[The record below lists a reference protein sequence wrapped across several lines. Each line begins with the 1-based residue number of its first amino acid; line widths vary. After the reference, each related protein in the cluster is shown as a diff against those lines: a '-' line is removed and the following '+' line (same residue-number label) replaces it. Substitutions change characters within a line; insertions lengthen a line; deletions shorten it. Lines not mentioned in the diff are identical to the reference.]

1 MNNKHTATSRQFFQT
16 LTICICLLFAGTY
29 SAKASDR
36 DHRQY
41 DYVLIL
47 NSYNESAPWSN
58 SITSPIMHKIS
69 ELKDIDAYIEHLNLF
84 MVNDSVMVDRFPQML
99 LNKYGKTPPKLL
111 VLLGSMSMI
120 FREEIKE
127 MWGDVS
133 ILVCDS
139 DPYIYTEEYY
149 RKQDVTT
156 PENKIHVDSLRDDYN
171 ITFMHTP
178 AYLKESVKLMTRMI
192 PNMKKLIF
200 LGDGIYPN
208 PEYNKQLKNI
218 IARDF
223 PYLQYQFI
231 SSYNYT
237 LPELYNALRNAD
249 KETGV
254 LVSTW
259 FAETLTSQQMLI
271 NAYRSLSSISSPL
284 FSIRYAGMDD
294 GGMVGGYMYNEK
306 IFINELL
313 RNVSQIL
320 NGKPAR
326 EIPFFVPADAHPTFN
341 YTTLVN
347 KGLNPKLC
355 PQNSIF
361 YDKPENF
368 LKKYIWVITGIFITL
383 LLIALIQQKRIQML
397 KELRRVQ
404 KQEFENQIK
413 YTNLIDNM
421 PILYMKEKVIRN
433 ENGNIV
439 ETIFCDVNRFFETCF
454 RKKENI
460 IGKKGS
466 ELFPESMTE
475 FTHFMETALREKR
488 SITFP
493 YYFKDVDTF
502 YDIVLSPSLEE
513 DTIDMFCLD
522 STELHN
528 AQQMLSSTNHKLSLA
543 LEIANIIPWKWNLK
557 EHSIL
562 CDINRPI
569 IMTAMPGEIKEE
581 QLSVSDEQYFS
592 KIIKEDRPRVMQA
605 FHDLIEG
612 KINKVKEEYRV
623 LNKGKNGRKID
634 WVEAQATIETRD
646 EQNRPL
652 TLVGSSLVIT
662 DRKRMEEELMSAKDR
677 AEESNRLKS
686 AFLANMSHEI
696 RTPLNAIVGFSH
708 LMTIADNAEDE
719 KLYSDIINQ
728 NSEIL
733 LQLINDI
740 LDLAKIE
747 AGTLEYIR
755 YPMDLGEL
763 CRNVYEMHKDRVQT
777 GVVLILDNKDTSLII
792 NEDQNRIMQV
802 VTNLITNAI
811 KFTFKGEIRF
821 GFEVRKEYIDFY
833 VKDTGM
839 GISEEKIKM
848 IFERFVKLNTFVQGT
863 GLGLAICRVIVEKL
877 GGEITAESK
886 LNEGST
892 FRFTIPYKAGK
903 KCPESGRGT
912 KCPESGSTGLRKVL
926 QRRTVLVAEDVDS
939 NFLLLKTLLGKRC
952 NLLWAKDGEDA
963 VNQFKEHQPDLI
975 LMDIKMPHMDGLEA
989 TRLIR
994 SYSKEVPIVALTAF
1008 AFESDKDRA
1017 IEAGC
1022 DDFLTKPV
1030 SQNAL
1035 EKVLDK
1041 YVK

>member
-84 MVNDSVMVDRFPQML
+84 MVNDSDMVDRFPQML

-696 RTPLNAIVGFSH
+696 RTPLNAIIGFSNI
-708 LMTIADNAEDE
+708 LASTEEEQE
-719 KLYSDIINQ
+719 KQEYINIIESN
-728 NSEIL
+728 NTLL
-733 LQLINDI
+733 LQLISDI
-740 LDLAKIE
+740 LDLSKIE
-747 AGTLEYIR
+747 AGTLEFSYSNIDLNDMIKEVENITKCRMEGSGVQLIAETPLSSCFIR
-755 YPMDLGEL
+755 TE
-763 CRNVYEMHKDRVQT
+763 K
-777 GVVLILDNKDTSLII
+777 
-792 NEDQNRIMQV
+792 NRLMQV
-802 VTNLITNAI
+802 INNFLTNAI
-811 KFTFKGEIRF
+811 KFTQKGSITFGYEIRDKMLYF
-821 GFEVRKEYIDFY
+821 HVT
-833 VKDTGM
+833 DTGC
-839 GISEEKIKM
+839 GIPANKKDS
-848 IFERFVKLNTFVQGT
+848 IFGRFVKLNSFAQGT
-863 GLGLAICRVIVEKL
+863 GLGLSICRTIIEHMNGTIGVESEEGK
-877 GGEITAESK
+877 
-886 LNEGST
+886 GST
-892 FRFTIPYKAGK
+892 FWFTIPYQPARLSEKKAEEFQPITVQK
-903 KCPESGRGT
+903 DKLTILIAEDNESNYRLFQ
-912 KCPESGSTGLRKVL
+912 SILRKEYSL
-926 QRRTVLVAEDVDS
+926 IHA
-939 NFLLLKTLLGKRC
+939 
-952 NLLWAKDGEDA
+952 WDGQEA
-963 VNQFKEHQPDLI
+963 IEKFKEHQPQII
-975 LMDIKMPHMDGLEA
+975 LMDINMPRMDGYEA
-989 TRLIR
+989 TKEIR
-994 SYSKEVPIVALTAF
+994 KLSADVPIIAITAF
-1008 AFESDKDRA
+1008 AYASDEQRVLENGFDGYMSKPINAPLLKQQIASILQKR
-1017 IEAGC
+1017 II
-1022 DDFLTKPV
+1022 FL
-1030 SQNAL
+1030 
-1035 EKVLDK
+1035 
-1041 YVK
+1041 

>member
-41 DYVLIL
+41 DYVLVL

-149 RKQDVTT
+149 RKRDVTT

-218 IARDF
+218 ITRDF

-355 PQNSIF
+355 PQDSIF

-368 LKKYIWVITGIFITL
+368 LKKYIWVIAGIFITL

-404 KQEFENQIK
+404 KQEFESQIK

-433 ENGNIV
+433 ESGNIV
-439 ETIFCDVNRFFETCF
+439 ETILCDVNRFFETCF

-513 DTIDMFCLD
+513 DTVDIFCLD

-696 RTPLNAIVGFSH
+696 RTPLNAIIGFSNI
-708 LMTIADNAEDE
+708 LASTEEEQE
-719 KLYSDIINQ
+719 KQEYINIIESN
-728 NSEIL
+728 NTLL
-733 LQLINDI
+733 LQLISDI
-740 LDLAKIE
+740 LDLSKIE
-747 AGTLEYIR
+747 AGTLEFSYSNIDLNDMIKEVENITKCRMEGSGVQLIAETPLSSCFIR
-755 YPMDLGEL
+755 TE
-763 CRNVYEMHKDRVQT
+763 K
-777 GVVLILDNKDTSLII
+777 
-792 NEDQNRIMQV
+792 NRLMQV
-802 VTNLITNAI
+802 INNFLTNAI
-811 KFTFKGEIRF
+811 KFTQKGSITFGYEIRDKMLYF
-821 GFEVRKEYIDFY
+821 HVT
-833 VKDTGM
+833 DTGC
-839 GISEEKIKM
+839 GIPANKKDS
-848 IFERFVKLNTFVQGT
+848 IFGRFVKLNSFAQGT
-863 GLGLAICRVIVEKL
+863 GLGLSICRTIIEHMNGTIGVESEEGK
-877 GGEITAESK
+877 
-886 LNEGST
+886 GST
-892 FRFTIPYKAGK
+892 FWFTIPYQPARLSEKKAEEFQPITVQK
-903 KCPESGRGT
+903 DKLTILIAEDNESNYRLFQ
-912 KCPESGSTGLRKVL
+912 SILRKEYSL
-926 QRRTVLVAEDVDS
+926 IHA
-939 NFLLLKTLLGKRC
+939 
-952 NLLWAKDGEDA
+952 WDGQEA
-963 VNQFKEHQPDLI
+963 IEKFKEHRPQII
-975 LMDIKMPHMDGLEA
+975 LMDINMPRMDGYEA
-989 TRLIR
+989 TKEIR
-994 SYSKEVPIVALTAF
+994 KLSADVPIIAITAF
-1008 AFESDKDRA
+1008 AYASDEQRVLENGFDGYMSKPINAPLLKQQIASILQKR
-1017 IEAGC
+1017 II
-1022 DDFLTKPV
+1022 FL
-1030 SQNAL
+1030 
-1035 EKVLDK
+1035 
-1041 YVK
+1041 

>member
-368 LKKYIWVITGIFITL
+368 LKKYIWVIAGIFITL

-605 FHDLIEG
+605 FHDLIER

-696 RTPLNAIVGFSH
+696 RTPLNAIIGFSNI
-708 LMTIADNAEDE
+708 LASTEEEQE
-719 KLYSDIINQ
+719 KQEYINIIESN
-728 NSEIL
+728 NTLL
-733 LQLINDI
+733 LQLISDI
-740 LDLAKIE
+740 LDLSKIE
-747 AGTLEYIR
+747 AGTLEFSYSNIDLNDMIKEVENITKCRMEGSGVQLIAETPLSSCFIR
-755 YPMDLGEL
+755 TE
-763 CRNVYEMHKDRVQT
+763 K
-777 GVVLILDNKDTSLII
+777 
-792 NEDQNRIMQV
+792 NRLMQV
-802 VTNLITNAI
+802 INNFLTNAI
-811 KFTFKGEIRF
+811 KFTQKGSITFGYEIRDKMLYF
-821 GFEVRKEYIDFY
+821 HVT
-833 VKDTGM
+833 DTGC
-839 GISEEKIKM
+839 GIPANKKDS
-848 IFERFVKLNTFVQGT
+848 IFGRFVKLNSFAQGT
-863 GLGLAICRVIVEKL
+863 GLGLSICRTIIEHMNGTIGVESEEGK
-877 GGEITAESK
+877 
-886 LNEGST
+886 GST
-892 FRFTIPYKAGK
+892 FWFTIPYQPARLSEKKAEEFQPITVQK
-903 KCPESGRGT
+903 DKLTILIAEDNESNYRLFQ
-912 KCPESGSTGLRKVL
+912 SILRKEYSL
-926 QRRTVLVAEDVDS
+926 IHA
-939 NFLLLKTLLGKRC
+939 
-952 NLLWAKDGEDA
+952 WDGQEA
-963 VNQFKEHQPDLI
+963 IEKFKEHQPQII
-975 LMDIKMPHMDGLEA
+975 LMDINMPRMDGYEA
-989 TRLIR
+989 TKEIR
-994 SYSKEVPIVALTAF
+994 KLSADVPIIAITAF
-1008 AFESDKDRA
+1008 AYASDEQRVLENGFDGYMSKPINAPLLKQQIASILQKR
-1017 IEAGC
+1017 II
-1022 DDFLTKPV
+1022 FL
-1030 SQNAL
+1030 
-1035 EKVLDK
+1035 
-1041 YVK
+1041 

>member
-133 ILVCDS
+133 
-139 DPYIYTEEYY
+139 YIYTEEYY
-149 RKQDVTT
+149 RKRDVTT

-218 IARDF
+218 ITRDF

-355 PQNSIF
+355 PQDSIF

-368 LKKYIWVITGIFITL
+368 LKKYIWVIAGIFITL

-404 KQEFENQIK
+404 KQEFESQIK

-433 ENGNIV
+433 ESGNIV
-439 ETIFCDVNRFFETCF
+439 ETILCDVNRFFETCF

-513 DTIDMFCLD
+513 DTVDIFCLD

-696 RTPLNAIVGFSH
+696 RTPLNAIIGFSNI
-708 LMTIADNAEDE
+708 LASTEEEQE
-719 KLYSDIINQ
+719 KQEYINIIESN
-728 NSEIL
+728 NTLL
-733 LQLINDI
+733 LQLISDI
-740 LDLAKIE
+740 LDLSKIE
-747 AGTLEYIR
+747 AGTLEFSYSNIDLNDMIKEVENITKCRMEGSGVQLIAETPLSSCFIR
-755 YPMDLGEL
+755 TE
-763 CRNVYEMHKDRVQT
+763 K
-777 GVVLILDNKDTSLII
+777 
-792 NEDQNRIMQV
+792 NRLMQV
-802 VTNLITNAI
+802 INNFLTNAI
-811 KFTFKGEIRF
+811 KFTQKGSITFGYEIRDKMLYF
-821 GFEVRKEYIDFY
+821 HVT
-833 VKDTGM
+833 DTGC
-839 GISEEKIKM
+839 GIPANKKDS
-848 IFERFVKLNTFVQGT
+848 IFGRFVKLNSFAQGT
-863 GLGLAICRVIVEKL
+863 GLGLSICRTIIEHMNGTIGVESEEGK
-877 GGEITAESK
+877 
-886 LNEGST
+886 GST
-892 FRFTIPYKAGK
+892 FWFTIPYQPARLSEKKAEEFQPITVQK
-903 KCPESGRGT
+903 DKLTILIAEDNESNYRLFQ
-912 KCPESGSTGLRKVL
+912 SILRKEYSL
-926 QRRTVLVAEDVDS
+926 IHA
-939 NFLLLKTLLGKRC
+939 
-952 NLLWAKDGEDA
+952 WDGQEA
-963 VNQFKEHQPDLI
+963 IEKFKEHRPQII
-975 LMDIKMPHMDGLEA
+975 LMDINMPRMDGYEA
-989 TRLIR
+989 TKEIR
-994 SYSKEVPIVALTAF
+994 KLSADVPIIAITAF
-1008 AFESDKDRA
+1008 AYASDEQRVLENGFDGYMSKPINAPLLKQQIASILQKR
-1017 IEAGC
+1017 II
-1022 DDFLTKPV
+1022 FL
-1030 SQNAL
+1030 
-1035 EKVLDK
+1035 
-1041 YVK
+1041 

>member
-696 RTPLNAIVGFSH
+696 RTPLNAIIGFSNI
-708 LMTIADNAEDE
+708 LASTEEEQE
-719 KLYSDIINQ
+719 KQEYINIIESN
-728 NSEIL
+728 NTLL
-733 LQLINDI
+733 LQLISDI
-740 LDLAKIE
+740 LDLSKIE
-747 AGTLEYIR
+747 AGTLEFSYSNIDLNDMIKEVENITKCRMEGSGVQLIAETPLSSCFIR
-755 YPMDLGEL
+755 TE
-763 CRNVYEMHKDRVQT
+763 K
-777 GVVLILDNKDTSLII
+777 
-792 NEDQNRIMQV
+792 NRLMQV
-802 VTNLITNAI
+802 INNFLTNAI
-811 KFTFKGEIRF
+811 KFTQKGSITFGYEIRDKMLYF
-821 GFEVRKEYIDFY
+821 HVT
-833 VKDTGM
+833 DTGC
-839 GISEEKIKM
+839 GIPANKKDS
-848 IFERFVKLNTFVQGT
+848 IFGRFVKLSSFAQGT
-863 GLGLAICRVIVEKL
+863 GLGLSICRTIIEHMNGTIGVESEEGK
-877 GGEITAESK
+877 
-886 LNEGST
+886 GST
-892 FRFTIPYKAGK
+892 FWFTIPYQPARLSEKKAEEFQPITVQK
-903 KCPESGRGT
+903 DKLTILIAEDNESNYRLFQ
-912 KCPESGSTGLRKVL
+912 SILRKEYSL
-926 QRRTVLVAEDVDS
+926 IHA
-939 NFLLLKTLLGKRC
+939 
-952 NLLWAKDGEDA
+952 WDGQEA
-963 VNQFKEHQPDLI
+963 IEKFKEHQPQII
-975 LMDIKMPHMDGLEA
+975 LMDINMPRMDGYEA
-989 TRLIR
+989 TKEIR
-994 SYSKEVPIVALTAF
+994 KLSADVPIIAITAF
-1008 AFESDKDRA
+1008 AYASDEQRVLENGFDGYMSKPINAPLLKQQIASILQKR
-1017 IEAGC
+1017 II
-1022 DDFLTKPV
+1022 FL
-1030 SQNAL
+1030 
-1035 EKVLDK
+1035 
-1041 YVK
+1041 

>member
-149 RKQDVTT
+149 RKRDVTT

-313 RNVSQIL
+313 RNVSQML

-355 PQNSIF
+355 PQDSIF

-404 KQEFENQIK
+404 KQEFESQIK

-439 ETIFCDVNRFFETCF
+439 ETILCDVNRFFETCF
-454 RKKENI
+454 QKKENI

-513 DTIDMFCLD
+513 DTVDIFCLD

-696 RTPLNAIVGFSH
+696 RTPLNAIIGFSNI
-708 LMTIADNAEDE
+708 LASTEEEQE
-719 KLYSDIINQ
+719 KQEYINIIESN
-728 NSEIL
+728 NTLL
-733 LQLINDI
+733 LQLISDI
-740 LDLAKIE
+740 LDLSKIE
-747 AGTLEYIR
+747 AGTLEFSYSNIDLNDMIKEVENITKCRMEGSGVQLIAETPLSSCFIR
-755 YPMDLGEL
+755 TE
-763 CRNVYEMHKDRVQT
+763 K
-777 GVVLILDNKDTSLII
+777 
-792 NEDQNRIMQV
+792 NRLMQV
-802 VTNLITNAI
+802 INNFLTNAI
-811 KFTFKGEIRF
+811 KFTQKGSITFGYEIRDKMLYF
-821 GFEVRKEYIDFY
+821 HVT
-833 VKDTGM
+833 DTGC
-839 GISEEKIKM
+839 GIPANKKDS
-848 IFERFVKLNTFVQGT
+848 IFGRFVKLNSFAQGT
-863 GLGLAICRVIVEKL
+863 GLGLSICRTIIEHMNGTIGVESEEGK
-877 GGEITAESK
+877 
-886 LNEGST
+886 GST
-892 FRFTIPYKAGK
+892 FWFTIPYQPARLSEKKAEEFQPITVQK
-903 KCPESGRGT
+903 DKLTILIAEDNESNYRLFQ
-912 KCPESGSTGLRKVL
+912 SILRKEYSL
-926 QRRTVLVAEDVDS
+926 IHA
-939 NFLLLKTLLGKRC
+939 
-952 NLLWAKDGEDA
+952 WDGQEA
-963 VNQFKEHQPDLI
+963 IEKFKEHRPQII
-975 LMDIKMPHMDGLEA
+975 LMDINMPRMDGYEA
-989 TRLIR
+989 TKEIR
-994 SYSKEVPIVALTAF
+994 KLSADVPIIAITAF
-1008 AFESDKDRA
+1008 AYASDEQRVLENGFDGYMSKPINAPLLKQQIASILQKR
-1017 IEAGC
+1017 II
-1022 DDFLTKPV
+1022 FL
-1030 SQNAL
+1030 
-1035 EKVLDK
+1035 
-1041 YVK
+1041 

>member
-156 PENKIHVDSLRDDYN
+156 PENKIHVDSLKDDYN

-200 LGDGIYPN
+200 WGDGIYPN

-218 IARDF
+218 ITRDF

-313 RNVSQIL
+313 RNVSQML

-355 PQNSIF
+355 PQDSIF

-433 ENGNIV
+433 ESGNIV
-439 ETIFCDVNRFFETCF
+439 ETILCDVNRFFETCF

-513 DTIDMFCLD
+513 DTVDIFCLD

-696 RTPLNAIVGFSH
+696 RTPLNAIIGFSNI
-708 LMTIADNAEDE
+708 LASTEEEQE
-719 KLYSDIINQ
+719 KQEYINIIESN
-728 NSEIL
+728 NTLL
-733 LQLINDI
+733 LQLISDI
-740 LDLAKIE
+740 LDLSKIE
-747 AGTLEYIR
+747 AGILEFSYSNIDLNDMIKEVENITKCRMEGSGVQLIAETPLSSCFIR
-755 YPMDLGEL
+755 TE
-763 CRNVYEMHKDRVQT
+763 K
-777 GVVLILDNKDTSLII
+777 
-792 NEDQNRIMQV
+792 NRLMQV
-802 VTNLITNAI
+802 INNFLTNAI
-811 KFTFKGEIRF
+811 KFTQKGSITFGYEIRDKMLYF
-821 GFEVRKEYIDFY
+821 HVT
-833 VKDTGM
+833 DTGC
-839 GISEEKIKM
+839 GIPANKKDS
-848 IFERFVKLNTFVQGT
+848 IFGRFVKLNSFAQGT
-863 GLGLAICRVIVEKL
+863 GLGLSICRTIIEHMNGTIGVESEEGK
-877 GGEITAESK
+877 
-886 LNEGST
+886 GST
-892 FRFTIPYKAGK
+892 FWFTIPYQPARLSEKKAEEFQPITVQK
-903 KCPESGRGT
+903 DKLTILIAEDNESNYRLFQ
-912 KCPESGSTGLRKVL
+912 SILRKEYSL
-926 QRRTVLVAEDVDS
+926 IHA
-939 NFLLLKTLLGKRC
+939 
-952 NLLWAKDGEDA
+952 WDGQEA
-963 VNQFKEHQPDLI
+963 IEKFKEHQPQII
-975 LMDIKMPHMDGLEA
+975 LMDINMPRMDGYEA
-989 TRLIR
+989 TKEIR
-994 SYSKEVPIVALTAF
+994 KLSADVPIIAITAF
-1008 AFESDKDRA
+1008 AYASDEQRVLENGFDGYMSKPINAPLLKQQIASILQKR
-1017 IEAGC
+1017 II
-1022 DDFLTKPV
+1022 FL
-1030 SQNAL
+1030 
-1035 EKVLDK
+1035 
-1041 YVK
+1041 

>member
-111 VLLGSMSMI
+111 VLLGGMSMI

-284 FSIRYAGMDD
+284 FSICYAGMDD

-306 IFINELL
+306 TFINELL
-313 RNVSQIL
+313 RKVSQIL

-404 KQEFENQIK
+404 KQEFESQIK

-460 IGKKGS
+460 IGKKRS

-696 RTPLNAIVGFSH
+696 RTPLNAIIGFSNI
-708 LMTIADNAEDE
+708 LASTEEEQE
-719 KLYSDIINQ
+719 KQEYINIIESN
-728 NSEIL
+728 NTLL
-733 LQLINDI
+733 LQLISDI
-740 LDLAKIE
+740 LDLSKIE
-747 AGTLEYIR
+747 AGTLEFSYSNIDLNDMIKEVENITKCRMEGSGVQLIAETPLSSCFIR
-755 YPMDLGEL
+755 TE
-763 CRNVYEMHKDRVQT
+763 K
-777 GVVLILDNKDTSLII
+777 
-792 NEDQNRIMQV
+792 NRLMQV
-802 VTNLITNAI
+802 INNFLTNAI
-811 KFTFKGEIRF
+811 KFTQKGSITFGYEIRDKMLYF
-821 GFEVRKEYIDFY
+821 HVT
-833 VKDTGM
+833 DTGC
-839 GISEEKIKM
+839 GIPANKKDS
-848 IFERFVKLNTFVQGT
+848 IFGRFVKLNSFAQGT
-863 GLGLAICRVIVEKL
+863 GLGLSICRTIIEHMNGTIGVESEEGK
-877 GGEITAESK
+877 
-886 LNEGST
+886 GST
-892 FRFTIPYKAGK
+892 FWFTIPYQPTRLSEKKAEEFQPITVQK
-903 KCPESGRGT
+903 DKLTILIAEDNESNYRLLQ
-912 KCPESGSTGLRKVL
+912 SILRKEYSL
-926 QRRTVLVAEDVDS
+926 IHA
-939 NFLLLKTLLGKRC
+939 
-952 NLLWAKDGEDA
+952 WDGQEA
-963 VNQFKEHQPDLI
+963 IEKFKEHQPQII
-975 LMDIKMPHMDGLEA
+975 LMDINMPRMDGYEA
-989 TRLIR
+989 TKEIR
-994 SYSKEVPIVALTAF
+994 KLSADVPIIAITAF
-1008 AFESDKDRA
+1008 AYASDEQRVLENGFDGYMSKPINAPLLKQQIASILQKR
-1017 IEAGC
+1017 II
-1022 DDFLTKPV
+1022 FL
-1030 SQNAL
+1030 
-1035 EKVLDK
+1035 
-1041 YVK
+1041 

>member
-320 NGKPAR
+320 NGNPAR

-355 PQNSIF
+355 PQNSTF

-368 LKKYIWVITGIFITL
+368 LKKYIWVIAGIFITL

-696 RTPLNAIVGFSH
+696 RTPLNAIIGFSNI
-708 LMTIADNAEDE
+708 LASTEEEQE
-719 KLYSDIINQ
+719 KQEYINIIESN
-728 NSEIL
+728 NTLL
-733 LQLINDI
+733 LQLISDI
-740 LDLAKIE
+740 LDLSKIE
-747 AGTLEYIR
+747 AGTLEFSYSNIDLNDMIKEVENITKCRMEGSGVQLIAETPLSSCFIR
-755 YPMDLGEL
+755 TE
-763 CRNVYEMHKDRVQT
+763 K
-777 GVVLILDNKDTSLII
+777 
-792 NEDQNRIMQV
+792 NRLMQV
-802 VTNLITNAI
+802 INNFLTNAI
-811 KFTFKGEIRF
+811 KFTQKGSITFGYEIRDKMLYF
-821 GFEVRKEYIDFY
+821 HVT
-833 VKDTGM
+833 DTGC
-839 GISEEKIKM
+839 GIPANKKDS
-848 IFERFVKLNTFVQGT
+848 IFGRFVKLNSFAQGT
-863 GLGLAICRVIVEKL
+863 GLGLSICRTIIEHMNGTIGVESEEGK
-877 GGEITAESK
+877 
-886 LNEGST
+886 GST
-892 FRFTIPYKAGK
+892 FWFTIPYQPARLSEKKAEEFQPITVQK
-903 KCPESGRGT
+903 DKLTILIAEDNESNYRLFQ
-912 KCPESGSTGLRKVL
+912 SILRKEYSL
-926 QRRTVLVAEDVDS
+926 IHA
-939 NFLLLKTLLGKRC
+939 
-952 NLLWAKDGEDA
+952 WDGQEA
-963 VNQFKEHQPDLI
+963 IEKFKEHRPQII
-975 LMDIKMPHMDGLEA
+975 LMDINMPRMDGYEA
-989 TRLIR
+989 TKEIR
-994 SYSKEVPIVALTAF
+994 KLSADVPIIAITAF
-1008 AFESDKDRA
+1008 AYASDEQRVLENGFDGYMSKPINAPLLKQQIASILQKR
-1017 IEAGC
+1017 II
-1022 DDFLTKPV
+1022 FL
-1030 SQNAL
+1030 
-1035 EKVLDK
+1035 
-1041 YVK
+1041 

>member
-149 RKQDVTT
+149 RKRDVTT

-218 IARDF
+218 ITRDF

-355 PQNSIF
+355 PQDSIF

-368 LKKYIWVITGIFITL
+368 LKKYIWVIAGIFITL

-404 KQEFENQIK
+404 KQEFESQIK

-433 ENGNIV
+433 ESGNIV
-439 ETIFCDVNRFFETCF
+439 ETILCDVNRFFETCF

-513 DTIDMFCLD
+513 DTVDIFCLD

-696 RTPLNAIVGFSH
+696 RTPLNAIIGFSNI
-708 LMTIADNAEDE
+708 LASTEEEQE
-719 KLYSDIINQ
+719 KQEYINIIESN
-728 NSEIL
+728 NTLL
-733 LQLINDI
+733 LQLISDI
-740 LDLAKIE
+740 LDLSKIE
-747 AGTLEYIR
+747 AGTLEFSYSNIDLNDMIKEVENITKCRMEGSGVQLIAETPLSSCFIR
-755 YPMDLGEL
+755 TE
-763 CRNVYEMHKDRVQT
+763 K
-777 GVVLILDNKDTSLII
+777 
-792 NEDQNRIMQV
+792 NRLMQV
-802 VTNLITNAI
+802 INNFLTNAI
-811 KFTFKGEIRF
+811 KFTQKGSITFGYEIRDKMLYF
-821 GFEVRKEYIDFY
+821 HVT
-833 VKDTGM
+833 DTGC
-839 GISEEKIKM
+839 GIPANKKDS
-848 IFERFVKLNTFVQGT
+848 IFGRFVKLNSFAQGT
-863 GLGLAICRVIVEKL
+863 GLGLSICRTIIEHMNGTIGVESEEGK
-877 GGEITAESK
+877 
-886 LNEGST
+886 GST
-892 FRFTIPYKAGK
+892 FWFTIPYQPARLSEKKAEEFQPITVQK
-903 KCPESGRGT
+903 DKLTILIAEDNESNYRLFQ
-912 KCPESGSTGLRKVL
+912 SILRKEYSL
-926 QRRTVLVAEDVDS
+926 IHA
-939 NFLLLKTLLGKRC
+939 
-952 NLLWAKDGEDA
+952 WDGQEA
-963 VNQFKEHQPDLI
+963 IEKFKEHRPQII
-975 LMDIKMPHMDGLEA
+975 LMDINMPRMDGYEA
-989 TRLIR
+989 TKEIR
-994 SYSKEVPIVALTAF
+994 KLSADVPIIAITAF
-1008 AFESDKDRA
+1008 AYASDEQRVLENGFDGYMSKPINAPLLKQQIASILQKR
-1017 IEAGC
+1017 II
-1022 DDFLTKPV
+1022 FL
-1030 SQNAL
+1030 
-1035 EKVLDK
+1035 
-1041 YVK
+1041 

>member
-306 IFINELL
+306 IFIYELL

-696 RTPLNAIVGFSH
+696 RTPLNAIIGFSNI
-708 LMTIADNAEDE
+708 LASTEEEQE
-719 KLYSDIINQ
+719 KQEYINIIESN
-728 NSEIL
+728 NTLL
-733 LQLINDI
+733 LQLISDI
-740 LDLAKIE
+740 LDLSKIE
-747 AGTLEYIR
+747 AGTLEFSYSNIDLNDMIKEVENITKCRMEGSGVQLIAENPLSSCFIR
-755 YPMDLGEL
+755 TE
-763 CRNVYEMHKDRVQT
+763 K
-777 GVVLILDNKDTSLII
+777 
-792 NEDQNRIMQV
+792 NRLMQV
-802 VTNLITNAI
+802 INNFLTNAI
-811 KFTFKGEIRF
+811 KFTQKGSITFGYEIRDKMLYF
-821 GFEVRKEYIDFY
+821 HVT
-833 VKDTGM
+833 DTGC
-839 GISEEKIKM
+839 GIPANKKDS
-848 IFERFVKLNTFVQGT
+848 IFGRFVKLNSFAQGT
-863 GLGLAICRVIVEKL
+863 GLGLSICRTIIEHMNGTIGVESEEGK
-877 GGEITAESK
+877 
-886 LNEGST
+886 GST
-892 FRFTIPYKAGK
+892 FWFTIPYQPARLSEKKAEEFQPITVQK
-903 KCPESGRGT
+903 DKLTILIAEDNESNYRLFQ
-912 KCPESGSTGLRKVL
+912 SILRKEYSL
-926 QRRTVLVAEDVDS
+926 IHA
-939 NFLLLKTLLGKRC
+939 
-952 NLLWAKDGEDA
+952 WDGQEA
-963 VNQFKEHQPDLI
+963 IEKFKEHQPQII
-975 LMDIKMPHMDGLEA
+975 LMDINMPRMDGYEA
-989 TRLIR
+989 TKEIR
-994 SYSKEVPIVALTAF
+994 KLSADVPIIAITAF
-1008 AFESDKDRA
+1008 AYASDEQRVLENGFDGYMSKPINAPLLKQQIASILQKR
-1017 IEAGC
+1017 II
-1022 DDFLTKPV
+1022 FL
-1030 SQNAL
+1030 
-1035 EKVLDK
+1035 
-1041 YVK
+1041 

>member
-16 LTICICLLFAGTY
+16 PTICICLLFAGTY

-696 RTPLNAIVGFSH
+696 RTPLNAIIGFSNI
-708 LMTIADNAEDE
+708 LASTEEEQE
-719 KLYSDIINQ
+719 KQEYINIIESN
-728 NSEIL
+728 NTLL
-733 LQLINDI
+733 LQLISDI
-740 LDLAKIE
+740 LDLSKIE
-747 AGTLEYIR
+747 AGTLEFSYSNIDLNDMIKEVENITKCRMEGSGVQLIAETPLSSCFIR
-755 YPMDLGEL
+755 TE
-763 CRNVYEMHKDRVQT
+763 K
-777 GVVLILDNKDTSLII
+777 
-792 NEDQNRIMQV
+792 NRLMQV
-802 VTNLITNAI
+802 INNFLTNAI
-811 KFTFKGEIRF
+811 KFTQKGSITFGYEIRDKMLYF
-821 GFEVRKEYIDFY
+821 HVT
-833 VKDTGM
+833 DTGC
-839 GISEEKIKM
+839 GIPANKKDS
-848 IFERFVKLNTFVQGT
+848 IFGRFVKLNSFAQGT
-863 GLGLAICRVIVEKL
+863 GLGLSICRTIIEHMNGTIGVESEEGK
-877 GGEITAESK
+877 
-886 LNEGST
+886 GST
-892 FRFTIPYKAGK
+892 FWFTIPYQPARLSEKKAEEFQPITVQK
-903 KCPESGRGT
+903 DKLTILIAEDNESNYRLFQ
-912 KCPESGSTGLRKVL
+912 SILRKEYSL
-926 QRRTVLVAEDVDS
+926 IHA
-939 NFLLLKTLLGKRC
+939 
-952 NLLWAKDGEDA
+952 WDGQEA
-963 VNQFKEHQPDLI
+963 IEKFKEHQPQII
-975 LMDIKMPHMDGLEA
+975 LMDINMPRMDGYEA
-989 TRLIR
+989 TKEIR
-994 SYSKEVPIVALTAF
+994 KLSADVPIIAITAF
-1008 AFESDKDRA
+1008 AYASDEQRVLENGFDGYMSKPINAPLLKQQIASILQKR
-1017 IEAGC
+1017 II
-1022 DDFLTKPV
+1022 FL
-1030 SQNAL
+1030 
-1035 EKVLDK
+1035 
-1041 YVK
+1041 

>member
-149 RKQDVTT
+149 RKRDVTT

-218 IARDF
+218 ITRDF

-313 RNVSQIL
+313 RNVSQML

-355 PQNSIF
+355 PQDSIF

-368 LKKYIWVITGIFITL
+368 LKKYIWVIAGIFITL

-404 KQEFENQIK
+404 KQEFESQIK

-433 ENGNIV
+433 ESGNIV
-439 ETIFCDVNRFFETCF
+439 ETILCDVNRFFETCF

-513 DTIDMFCLD
+513 DTVDIFCLD

-696 RTPLNAIVGFSH
+696 RTPLNAIIGFSNI
-708 LMTIADNAEDE
+708 LASTEEEQE
-719 KLYSDIINQ
+719 KQEYINIIESN
-728 NSEIL
+728 NTLL
-733 LQLINDI
+733 LQLISDI
-740 LDLAKIE
+740 LDLSKIE
-747 AGTLEYIR
+747 AGTLEFSYSNIDLNDMIKEVENITKCRMEGSGVQLIAETPLSSCFIR
-755 YPMDLGEL
+755 TE
-763 CRNVYEMHKDRVQT
+763 K
-777 GVVLILDNKDTSLII
+777 
-792 NEDQNRIMQV
+792 NRLMQV
-802 VTNLITNAI
+802 INNFLTNAI
-811 KFTFKGEIRF
+811 KFTQKGSITFGYEIRDKMLYF
-821 GFEVRKEYIDFY
+821 HVT
-833 VKDTGM
+833 DTGC
-839 GISEEKIKM
+839 GIPANKKDS
-848 IFERFVKLNTFVQGT
+848 IFGRFVKLNSFAQGT
-863 GLGLAICRVIVEKL
+863 GLGLSICRTIIEHMNGTIGVESEEGK
-877 GGEITAESK
+877 
-886 LNEGST
+886 GST
-892 FRFTIPYKAGK
+892 FWFTIPYQPARLSEKKAEEFQPITVQK
-903 KCPESGRGT
+903 DKLTILIAEDNESNYRLFQ
-912 KCPESGSTGLRKVL
+912 SILRKEYSL
-926 QRRTVLVAEDVDS
+926 IHA
-939 NFLLLKTLLGKRC
+939 
-952 NLLWAKDGEDA
+952 WDGQEA
-963 VNQFKEHQPDLI
+963 IEKFKEHRPQII
-975 LMDIKMPHMDGLEA
+975 LMDINMPRMDGYEA
-989 TRLIR
+989 TKEIR
-994 SYSKEVPIVALTAF
+994 KLSADVPIIAITAF
-1008 AFESDKDRA
+1008 AYASDEQRVLENGFNGYMSKPINAPLLKQQIASILQKR
-1017 IEAGC
+1017 II
-1022 DDFLTKPV
+1022 FL
-1030 SQNAL
+1030 
-1035 EKVLDK
+1035 
-1041 YVK
+1041 

>member
-156 PENKIHVDSLRDDYN
+156 PENKIHVDSLKDDYN

-218 IARDF
+218 ITRDF

-313 RNVSQIL
+313 RNVSQML

-355 PQNSIF
+355 PQDSIF

-368 LKKYIWVITGIFITL
+368 LKKYIWVIAGIFITL

-404 KQEFENQIK
+404 KQEFESQIK

-433 ENGNIV
+433 ESGNIV
-439 ETIFCDVNRFFETCF
+439 ETILCDVNRFFETCF

-513 DTIDMFCLD
+513 DTVDIFCLD

-696 RTPLNAIVGFSH
+696 RTPLNAIIGFSNI
-708 LMTIADNAEDE
+708 LASTEEEQE
-719 KLYSDIINQ
+719 KQEYINIIESN
-728 NSEIL
+728 NTLL
-733 LQLINDI
+733 LQLISDI
-740 LDLAKIE
+740 LDLSKIE
-747 AGTLEYIR
+747 AGTLEFSYSNIDLNDMIKEVENITKCRMEGSGVQLIAETPLSSCFIR
-755 YPMDLGEL
+755 TE
-763 CRNVYEMHKDRVQT
+763 K
-777 GVVLILDNKDTSLII
+777 
-792 NEDQNRIMQV
+792 NRLMQV
-802 VTNLITNAI
+802 INNFLTNAI
-811 KFTFKGEIRF
+811 KFTQKGSITFGYEIRDKMLYF
-821 GFEVRKEYIDFY
+821 HVT
-833 VKDTGM
+833 DTGC
-839 GISEEKIKM
+839 GIPANKKDS
-848 IFERFVKLNTFVQGT
+848 IFGRFVKLNSFAQGT
-863 GLGLAICRVIVEKL
+863 GLGLSICRTIIEHMNGTIGVESEEGK
-877 GGEITAESK
+877 
-886 LNEGST
+886 GST
-892 FRFTIPYKAGK
+892 FWFTIPYQPARLSEKKAEEFQPITVQK
-903 KCPESGRGT
+903 DKLTILIAEDNESNYRLFQ
-912 KCPESGSTGLRKVL
+912 SILRKEYSL
-926 QRRTVLVAEDVDS
+926 IHA
-939 NFLLLKTLLGKRC
+939 
-952 NLLWAKDGEDA
+952 WDGQEA
-963 VNQFKEHQPDLI
+963 IEKFKEHRPQII
-975 LMDIKMPHMDGLEA
+975 LMDINMPRMDGYEA
-989 TRLIR
+989 TKEIR
-994 SYSKEVPIVALTAF
+994 KLSADVPIIAITAF
-1008 AFESDKDRA
+1008 AYASDEQRVLENGFDGYMSKPINAPLLKQQIASILQKR
-1017 IEAGC
+1017 II
-1022 DDFLTKPV
+1022 FL
-1030 SQNAL
+1030 
-1035 EKVLDK
+1035 
-1041 YVK
+1041 

>member
-218 IARDF
+218 ITRDF

-355 PQNSIF
+355 PQDSIF

-368 LKKYIWVITGIFITL
+368 LKKYIWVIAGIFITL

-404 KQEFENQIK
+404 KQEFESQIK

-433 ENGNIV
+433 ESGNIV
-439 ETIFCDVNRFFETCF
+439 ETILCDVNRFFETCF

-513 DTIDMFCLD
+513 DTVDIFCLD

-696 RTPLNAIVGFSH
+696 RTPLNAIIGFSNI
-708 LMTIADNAEDE
+708 LASTEEEQE
-719 KLYSDIINQ
+719 KQEYINIIESN
-728 NSEIL
+728 NTLL
-733 LQLINDI
+733 LQLISDI
-740 LDLAKIE
+740 LDLSKIE
-747 AGTLEYIR
+747 AGTLEFSYSNIDLNDMIKEVENITKCRMEGSGVQLIAETPLSSCFIR
-755 YPMDLGEL
+755 TE
-763 CRNVYEMHKDRVQT
+763 K
-777 GVVLILDNKDTSLII
+777 
-792 NEDQNRIMQV
+792 NRLMQV
-802 VTNLITNAI
+802 INNFLTNAI
-811 KFTFKGEIRF
+811 KFTQKGSITFGYEIRDKMLYF
-821 GFEVRKEYIDFY
+821 HVT
-833 VKDTGM
+833 DTGC
-839 GISEEKIKM
+839 GIPANKKDS
-848 IFERFVKLNTFVQGT
+848 IFGRFVKLNSFAQGT
-863 GLGLAICRVIVEKL
+863 GLGLSICRTIIEHMNGTIGVESEEGK
-877 GGEITAESK
+877 
-886 LNEGST
+886 GST
-892 FRFTIPYKAGK
+892 FWFTIPYQPARLSEKKAEEFQPITVQK
-903 KCPESGRGT
+903 DKLTILIAEDNESNYRLFQ
-912 KCPESGSTGLRKVL
+912 SILRKEYSL
-926 QRRTVLVAEDVDS
+926 IHA
-939 NFLLLKTLLGKRC
+939 
-952 NLLWAKDGEDA
+952 WDGQEA
-963 VNQFKEHQPDLI
+963 IEKFKEHQPQII
-975 LMDIKMPHMDGLEA
+975 LMDINMPRMDGYEA
-989 TRLIR
+989 TKEIR
-994 SYSKEVPIVALTAF
+994 KLSADVPIIAITAF
-1008 AFESDKDRA
+1008 AYASDEQRVLENGFDGYMSKPINAPLLKQQIASILQKR
-1017 IEAGC
+1017 II
-1022 DDFLTKPV
+1022 FL
-1030 SQNAL
+1030 
-1035 EKVLDK
+1035 
-1041 YVK
+1041 

>member
-139 DPYIYTEEYY
+139 DSYIYTEEYY

-696 RTPLNAIVGFSH
+696 RTPLNAIIGFSNI
-708 LMTIADNAEDE
+708 LASTEEEQE
-719 KLYSDIINQ
+719 KQEYINIIESN
-728 NSEIL
+728 NTLL
-733 LQLINDI
+733 LQLISDI
-740 LDLAKIE
+740 LDLSKIE
-747 AGTLEYIR
+747 AGTLEFSYSNIDLNDMIKEVENITKCRMEGSGVQLIAETPLSSCFIR
-755 YPMDLGEL
+755 TE
-763 CRNVYEMHKDRVQT
+763 K
-777 GVVLILDNKDTSLII
+777 
-792 NEDQNRIMQV
+792 NRLMQV
-802 VTNLITNAI
+802 INNFLTNAI
-811 KFTFKGEIRF
+811 KFTQKGSITFGYEIRDKMLYF
-821 GFEVRKEYIDFY
+821 HVT
-833 VKDTGM
+833 DTGC
-839 GISEEKIKM
+839 GIPANKKDS
-848 IFERFVKLNTFVQGT
+848 IFGRFVKLNSFAQGT
-863 GLGLAICRVIVEKL
+863 GLGLSICRTIIEHMNGTIGVESEEGK
-877 GGEITAESK
+877 
-886 LNEGST
+886 GST
-892 FRFTIPYKAGK
+892 FWFTIPYQPARLSEKKAEEFQPITVQK
-903 KCPESGRGT
+903 DKLTILIAEDNESNYRLFQ
-912 KCPESGSTGLRKVL
+912 SILRKEYSL
-926 QRRTVLVAEDVDS
+926 IHA
-939 NFLLLKTLLGKRC
+939 
-952 NLLWAKDGEDA
+952 WDGQEA
-963 VNQFKEHQPDLI
+963 IEKFKEHQPQII
-975 LMDIKMPHMDGLEA
+975 LMDINMPRMDGYEA
-989 TRLIR
+989 TKEIR
-994 SYSKEVPIVALTAF
+994 KLSADVPIIAITAF
-1008 AFESDKDRA
+1008 AYASDEQRVLENGFDGYMSKPINAPLLKQQIASILQKR
-1017 IEAGC
+1017 II
-1022 DDFLTKPV
+1022 FL
-1030 SQNAL
+1030 
-1035 EKVLDK
+1035 
-1041 YVK
+1041 

>member
-696 RTPLNAIVGFSH
+696 RTPLNAIIGFSNI
-708 LMTIADNAEDE
+708 LASTEEEQE
-719 KLYSDIINQ
+719 KQEYINIIESN
-728 NSEIL
+728 NTLL
-733 LQLINDI
+733 LQLISDI
-740 LDLAKIE
+740 LDLSKIE
-747 AGTLEYIR
+747 AGTLEFSYSNIDLNDMIKEVENITKCRMEGSGVQLIAETPLSSCFIR
-755 YPMDLGEL
+755 TE
-763 CRNVYEMHKDRVQT
+763 K
-777 GVVLILDNKDTSLII
+777 
-792 NEDQNRIMQV
+792 NRLMQV
-802 VTNLITNAI
+802 INNFLTNAI
-811 KFTFKGEIRF
+811 KFTQKGSITFGYEIRDKMLYF
-821 GFEVRKEYIDFY
+821 HVT
-833 VKDTGM
+833 DTGC
-839 GISEEKIKM
+839 GIPANKKDS
-848 IFERFVKLNTFVQGT
+848 IFGRFVKLNSFAQGT
-863 GLGLAICRVIVEKL
+863 GLGLSICRTIIEHMNGTIGVESEEGK
-877 GGEITAESK
+877 
-886 LNEGST
+886 GST
-892 FRFTIPYKAGK
+892 FWFTIPYQPARLSEKKAEEFQPITVQK
-903 KCPESGRGT
+903 DKLTILIAEDNESNYRLFQ
-912 KCPESGSTGLRKVL
+912 SILRKEYSL
-926 QRRTVLVAEDVDS
+926 IHA
-939 NFLLLKTLLGKRC
+939 
-952 NLLWAKDGEDA
+952 WDGQKAIEK
-963 VNQFKEHQPDLI
+963 FKEHQPQII
-975 LMDIKMPHMDGLEA
+975 LMDINMPRMDGYEA
-989 TRLIR
+989 TKEIR
-994 SYSKEVPIVALTAF
+994 KLSADVPIIAITAF
-1008 AFESDKDRA
+1008 AYASDEQRVLENGFDGYMSKPINAPLLKQQIASILQKR
-1017 IEAGC
+1017 II
-1022 DDFLTKPV
+1022 FL
-1030 SQNAL
+1030 
-1035 EKVLDK
+1035 
-1041 YVK
+1041 

>member
-149 RKQDVTT
+149 RKRDVTT

-218 IARDF
+218 ITRDF

-313 RNVSQIL
+313 RNVSQML

-355 PQNSIF
+355 PQDSIF

-368 LKKYIWVITGIFITL
+368 LKKYIWVIAGIFITL

-433 ENGNIV
+433 ESGNIV
-439 ETIFCDVNRFFETCF
+439 ETILCDVNRFFETCF

-513 DTIDMFCLD
+513 DTVDIFCLD

-634 WVEAQATIETRD
+634 WVKAQATIETRD

-696 RTPLNAIVGFSH
+696 RTPLNAIIGFSNI
-708 LMTIADNAEDE
+708 LASTEEEQE
-719 KLYSDIINQ
+719 KQEYINIIESN
-728 NSEIL
+728 NTLL
-733 LQLINDI
+733 LQLISDI
-740 LDLAKIE
+740 LDLSKIE
-747 AGTLEYIR
+747 AGTLEFSYSNIDLNDMIKEVENITKCRMEGSGVQLIAETPLSSCFIR
-755 YPMDLGEL
+755 TE
-763 CRNVYEMHKDRVQT
+763 K
-777 GVVLILDNKDTSLII
+777 
-792 NEDQNRIMQV
+792 NRLMQV
-802 VTNLITNAI
+802 INNFLTNAI
-811 KFTFKGEIRF
+811 KFTQKGSITFGYEIRDKMLYF
-821 GFEVRKEYIDFY
+821 HVT
-833 VKDTGM
+833 DTGC
-839 GISEEKIKM
+839 GIPANKKDS
-848 IFERFVKLNTFVQGT
+848 IFGRFVKLNSFAQGT
-863 GLGLAICRVIVEKL
+863 GLGLSICRTIIEHMNGTIGVESEEGK
-877 GGEITAESK
+877 
-886 LNEGST
+886 GST
-892 FRFTIPYKAGK
+892 FWFTIPYQPARLSEKKAEEFQPITVQK
-903 KCPESGRGT
+903 DKLTILIAEDNESNYRLFQ
-912 KCPESGSTGLRKVL
+912 SILRKEYSL
-926 QRRTVLVAEDVDS
+926 IHA
-939 NFLLLKTLLGKRC
+939 
-952 NLLWAKDGEDA
+952 WDGQEA
-963 VNQFKEHQPDLI
+963 IEKFKEHQPQII
-975 LMDIKMPHMDGLEA
+975 LMDINMPRMDGYEA
-989 TRLIR
+989 TKEIR
-994 SYSKEVPIVALTAF
+994 KLSADVPIIAITAF
-1008 AFESDKDRA
+1008 AYASDEQRVLENGFDGYMSKPINAPLLKQQIASILQKR
-1017 IEAGC
+1017 II
-1022 DDFLTKPV
+1022 FL
-1030 SQNAL
+1030 
-1035 EKVLDK
+1035 
-1041 YVK
+1041 

>member
-127 MWGDVS
+127 MWGDAS

-149 RKQDVTT
+149 RKRDVTT

-218 IARDF
+218 ITRDF

-313 RNVSQIL
+313 RNVSQML

-326 EIPFFVPADAHPTFN
+326 EIPFFVTADAHPTFN

-355 PQNSIF
+355 PQDSIF

-433 ENGNIV
+433 ESGNIV
-439 ETIFCDVNRFFETCF
+439 ETILCDVNRFFETCF

-513 DTIDMFCLD
+513 DTVDIFCLD

-696 RTPLNAIVGFSH
+696 RTPLNAIIGFSNI
-708 LMTIADNAEDE
+708 LASTEEEQE
-719 KLYSDIINQ
+719 KQEYINIIESN
-728 NSEIL
+728 NTLL
-733 LQLINDI
+733 LQLISDI
-740 LDLAKIE
+740 LDLSKIE
-747 AGTLEYIR
+747 AGTLEFSYSNIDLNDMIKEVENITKCRMEGSGVQLIAETPLSSCFIR
-755 YPMDLGEL
+755 TE
-763 CRNVYEMHKDRVQT
+763 K
-777 GVVLILDNKDTSLII
+777 
-792 NEDQNRIMQV
+792 NRLMQV
-802 VTNLITNAI
+802 INNFLTNAI
-811 KFTFKGEIRF
+811 KFTQKGSITFGYEIRDKMLYF
-821 GFEVRKEYIDFY
+821 HVT
-833 VKDTGM
+833 DTGC
-839 GISEEKIKM
+839 GIPANKKDS
-848 IFERFVKLNTFVQGT
+848 IFGRFVKLNSFAQGT
-863 GLGLAICRVIVEKL
+863 GLGLSICRTIIEHMNGTIGVESEEGK
-877 GGEITAESK
+877 
-886 LNEGST
+886 GST
-892 FRFTIPYKAGK
+892 FWFTIPYQPARLSEKKAEEFQPITVQK
-903 KCPESGRGT
+903 DKLTILIAEDNESNYRLFQ
-912 KCPESGSTGLRKVL
+912 SILRKEYSL
-926 QRRTVLVAEDVDS
+926 IHA
-939 NFLLLKTLLGKRC
+939 
-952 NLLWAKDGEDA
+952 WDGQEA
-963 VNQFKEHQPDLI
+963 IEKFKEHRPQII
-975 LMDIKMPHMDGLEA
+975 LMDINMPRMDGYEA
-989 TRLIR
+989 TKEIR
-994 SYSKEVPIVALTAF
+994 KLSADVPIIAITAF
-1008 AFESDKDRA
+1008 AYASDEQRVLENGFDGYMSKPINAPLLKQQIASILQKR
-1017 IEAGC
+1017 II
-1022 DDFLTKPV
+1022 FL
-1030 SQNAL
+1030 
-1035 EKVLDK
+1035 
-1041 YVK
+1041 

>member
-16 LTICICLLFAGTY
+16 LTICICLLFASTY

-696 RTPLNAIVGFSH
+696 RTPLNAIIGFSNI
-708 LMTIADNAEDE
+708 LASTEEEQE
-719 KLYSDIINQ
+719 KQEYINIIESN
-728 NSEIL
+728 NTLL
-733 LQLINDI
+733 LQLISDI
-740 LDLAKIE
+740 LDLSKIE
-747 AGTLEYIR
+747 AGTLEFSYSNIDLNDMIKEVENITKCRMEGSGVQLIAETPLSSCFIR
-755 YPMDLGEL
+755 TE
-763 CRNVYEMHKDRVQT
+763 K
-777 GVVLILDNKDTSLII
+777 
-792 NEDQNRIMQV
+792 NRLMQV
-802 VTNLITNAI
+802 INNFLTNAI
-811 KFTFKGEIRF
+811 KFTQKGSITFGYEIRDKMLYF
-821 GFEVRKEYIDFY
+821 HVT
-833 VKDTGM
+833 DTGC
-839 GISEEKIKM
+839 GIPANKKDS
-848 IFERFVKLNTFVQGT
+848 IFGRFVKLNSFAQGT
-863 GLGLAICRVIVEKL
+863 GLGLSICRTIIEHMNGTIGVESEEGK
-877 GGEITAESK
+877 
-886 LNEGST
+886 GST
-892 FRFTIPYKAGK
+892 FWFTIPYQPARLSEKKAEEFQPITVQK
-903 KCPESGRGT
+903 DKLTILIAEDNESNYRLFQ
-912 KCPESGSTGLRKVL
+912 SILRKEYSL
-926 QRRTVLVAEDVDS
+926 IHA
-939 NFLLLKTLLGKRC
+939 
-952 NLLWAKDGEDA
+952 WDGQEA
-963 VNQFKEHQPDLI
+963 IEKFKEHQPQII
-975 LMDIKMPHMDGLEA
+975 LMDINMPRMDGYEA
-989 TRLIR
+989 TKEIR
-994 SYSKEVPIVALTAF
+994 KLSADVPIIAITAF
-1008 AFESDKDRA
+1008 AYASDEQRVLENGFDGYMSKPINAPLLKQQIASILQKR
-1017 IEAGC
+1017 II
-1022 DDFLTKPV
+1022 FL
-1030 SQNAL
+1030 
-1035 EKVLDK
+1035 
-1041 YVK
+1041 

>member
-149 RKQDVTT
+149 RKRDVTT
-156 PENKIHVDSLRDDYN
+156 PENKIHVDSLKDDYN

-218 IARDF
+218 ITRDF

-355 PQNSIF
+355 PQDSIF

-368 LKKYIWVITGIFITL
+368 LKKYIWVIAGIFITL

-404 KQEFENQIK
+404 KQEFESQIK

-433 ENGNIV
+433 ESGNIV
-439 ETIFCDVNRFFETCF
+439 ETILCDVNRFFETCF

-513 DTIDMFCLD
+513 DTVDIFCLD

-592 KIIKEDRPRVMQA
+592 KIMKEDRPRVMQA

-696 RTPLNAIVGFSH
+696 RTPLNAIIGFSNI
-708 LMTIADNAEDE
+708 LASTEEEQE
-719 KLYSDIINQ
+719 KQEYINIIESN
-728 NSEIL
+728 NTLL
-733 LQLINDI
+733 LQLISDI
-740 LDLAKIE
+740 LDLSKIE
-747 AGTLEYIR
+747 AGTLEFSYSNIDLNDMIKEVENITKCRMEGSGVQLIAETPLSSCFIR
-755 YPMDLGEL
+755 TE
-763 CRNVYEMHKDRVQT
+763 K
-777 GVVLILDNKDTSLII
+777 
-792 NEDQNRIMQV
+792 NRLMQV
-802 VTNLITNAI
+802 INNFLTNAI
-811 KFTFKGEIRF
+811 KFTQKGSITFGYEIRDKMLYF
-821 GFEVRKEYIDFY
+821 HVT
-833 VKDTGM
+833 DTGC
-839 GISEEKIKM
+839 GIPANKKDS
-848 IFERFVKLNTFVQGT
+848 IFGRFVKLNSFAQGT
-863 GLGLAICRVIVEKL
+863 GLGLSICRTIIEHMNGTIGVESEEGK
-877 GGEITAESK
+877 
-886 LNEGST
+886 GST
-892 FRFTIPYKAGK
+892 FWFTIPYQPARLSEKKAEEFQPITVQK
-903 KCPESGRGT
+903 DKLTILIAEDNESNYRLFQ
-912 KCPESGSTGLRKVL
+912 SILRKEYSL
-926 QRRTVLVAEDVDS
+926 IHA
-939 NFLLLKTLLGKRC
+939 
-952 NLLWAKDGEDA
+952 WDGQEA
-963 VNQFKEHQPDLI
+963 IEKFKEHRPQII
-975 LMDIKMPHMDGLEA
+975 LMDINMPRMDGYEA
-989 TRLIR
+989 TKEIR
-994 SYSKEVPIVALTAF
+994 KLSADVPIIAITAF
-1008 AFESDKDRA
+1008 AYASDEQRVLENGFDGYMSKPINAPLLKQQIASILQKR
-1017 IEAGC
+1017 II
-1022 DDFLTKPV
+1022 FL
-1030 SQNAL
+1030 
-1035 EKVLDK
+1035 
-1041 YVK
+1041 

>member
-284 FSIRYAGMDD
+284 FSIGYAGMDD

-696 RTPLNAIVGFSH
+696 RTPLNAIIGFSNI
-708 LMTIADNAEDE
+708 LASTEEEQE
-719 KLYSDIINQ
+719 KQEYINIIESN
-728 NSEIL
+728 NTLL
-733 LQLINDI
+733 LQLISDI
-740 LDLAKIE
+740 LDLSKIE
-747 AGTLEYIR
+747 AGTLEFSYSNIDLNDMIKEVENITKCRMEGSGVQLIAETPLSSCFIR
-755 YPMDLGEL
+755 TE
-763 CRNVYEMHKDRVQT
+763 K
-777 GVVLILDNKDTSLII
+777 
-792 NEDQNRIMQV
+792 NRLMQV
-802 VTNLITNAI
+802 INNFLTNAI
-811 KFTFKGEIRF
+811 KFTQKGSITFGYEIRDKMLYF
-821 GFEVRKEYIDFY
+821 HVT
-833 VKDTGM
+833 DTGC
-839 GISEEKIKM
+839 GIPANKKDS
-848 IFERFVKLNTFVQGT
+848 IFGRFVKLNSFAQGT
-863 GLGLAICRVIVEKL
+863 GLGLSICRTIIEHMNGTIGVESEEGK
-877 GGEITAESK
+877 
-886 LNEGST
+886 GST
-892 FRFTIPYKAGK
+892 FWFTIPYQPARLSEKKAEEFQPITVQK
-903 KCPESGRGT
+903 DKLTILIAEDNESNYRLFQ
-912 KCPESGSTGLRKVL
+912 SILRKEYSL
-926 QRRTVLVAEDVDS
+926 IHA
-939 NFLLLKTLLGKRC
+939 
-952 NLLWAKDGEDA
+952 WDGQEA
-963 VNQFKEHQPDLI
+963 IEKFKEHQPQII
-975 LMDIKMPHMDGLEA
+975 LMDINMPRMDGYEA
-989 TRLIR
+989 TKEIR
-994 SYSKEVPIVALTAF
+994 KLSADVPIIAITAF
-1008 AFESDKDRA
+1008 AYASDEQRVQENGFDGYMSKPINAPLLKQQIASILQKR
-1017 IEAGC
+1017 II
-1022 DDFLTKPV
+1022 FL
-1030 SQNAL
+1030 
-1035 EKVLDK
+1035 
-1041 YVK
+1041 

>member
-149 RKQDVTT
+149 RKRDVTT

-218 IARDF
+218 ITRDF

-313 RNVSQIL
+313 RNVSQML

-355 PQNSIF
+355 PQDSIF

-368 LKKYIWVITGIFITL
+368 LKKYIWVIAGIFITL

-404 KQEFENQIK
+404 KQEFESQIK

-433 ENGNIV
+433 ESGNIV
-439 ETIFCDVNRFFETCF
+439 ETILCDVNRFFETCF

-513 DTIDMFCLD
+513 DTVDIFCLD

-696 RTPLNAIVGFSH
+696 RTPLNAIIGFSNI
-708 LMTIADNAEDE
+708 LASTEEEQE
-719 KLYSDIINQ
+719 KQEYINIIESN
-728 NSEIL
+728 NTLL
-733 LQLINDI
+733 LQLISDI
-740 LDLAKIE
+740 LDLSKIE
-747 AGTLEYIR
+747 AGTLEFSYSNIDLNDMIKEVENITKCRMEGSGVQLIAETPLSSCFIR
-755 YPMDLGEL
+755 TE
-763 CRNVYEMHKDRVQT
+763 K
-777 GVVLILDNKDTSLII
+777 
-792 NEDQNRIMQV
+792 NRLMQV
-802 VTNLITNAI
+802 INNFLTNAI
-811 KFTFKGEIRF
+811 KFTQKGSITFGYEIRDKMLYF
-821 GFEVRKEYIDFY
+821 HVT
-833 VKDTGM
+833 DTGC
-839 GISEEKIKM
+839 GIPANKKDS
-848 IFERFVKLNTFVQGT
+848 IFGRFVKLNSFAQGT
-863 GLGLAICRVIVEKL
+863 GLGLSICRTIIEHMNGTIGVESEEGK
-877 GGEITAESK
+877 
-886 LNEGST
+886 GST
-892 FRFTIPYKAGK
+892 FWFTIPYQPARLSEKKAEEFQPITVQK
-903 KCPESGRGT
+903 DKLTILIAEDNESNYRLFQ
-912 KCPESGSTGLRKVL
+912 SILRKEYSL
-926 QRRTVLVAEDVDS
+926 IHA
-939 NFLLLKTLLGKRC
+939 
-952 NLLWAKDGEDA
+952 WDGQEA
-963 VNQFKEHQPDLI
+963 IEKFKEHRPQII
-975 LMDIKMPHMDGLEA
+975 LMDINMPRMDGYEA
-989 TRLIR
+989 TKEIR
-994 SYSKEVPIVALTAF
+994 KLSADVPIIAITAF
-1008 AFESDKDRA
+1008 AYASDEQRVLENGFDGYMSKPINAPLLKQQIASILQKR
-1017 IEAGC
+1017 II
-1022 DDFLTKPV
+1022 FL
-1030 SQNAL
+1030 
-1035 EKVLDK
+1035 
-1041 YVK
+1041 

>member
-562 CDINRPI
+562 CDINRQI

-662 DRKRMEEELMSAKDR
+662 DRKRMEEELMSAKNR

-696 RTPLNAIVGFSH
+696 RTPLNAIIGFSNI
-708 LMTIADNAEDE
+708 LASTEEEQE
-719 KLYSDIINQ
+719 KQEYINIIESN
-728 NSEIL
+728 NTLL
-733 LQLINDI
+733 LQLISDI
-740 LDLAKIE
+740 LDLSKIE
-747 AGTLEYIR
+747 AGTLEFSYSNIDLNDMIKEVENITKCRMEGSGVQLIAETPLSSCFIR
-755 YPMDLGEL
+755 TE
-763 CRNVYEMHKDRVQT
+763 K
-777 GVVLILDNKDTSLII
+777 
-792 NEDQNRIMQV
+792 NRLMQV
-802 VTNLITNAI
+802 INNFLTNAI
-811 KFTFKGEIRF
+811 KFTQKGSITFGYEIRDKMLYF
-821 GFEVRKEYIDFY
+821 HVT
-833 VKDTGM
+833 DTGC
-839 GISEEKIKM
+839 GIPANKKDS
-848 IFERFVKLNTFVQGT
+848 IFGRFVKLNSFAQGT
-863 GLGLAICRVIVEKL
+863 GLGLSICRTIIEHMNGTIGVESEEGK
-877 GGEITAESK
+877 
-886 LNEGST
+886 GST
-892 FRFTIPYKAGK
+892 FWFTIPYQPARLSEKKAEEFQPITVQK
-903 KCPESGRGT
+903 DKLTILIAEDNESNYRLFQ
-912 KCPESGSTGLRKVL
+912 SILRKEYSL
-926 QRRTVLVAEDVDS
+926 IHA
-939 NFLLLKTLLGKRC
+939 
-952 NLLWAKDGEDA
+952 WDGQEA
-963 VNQFKEHQPDLI
+963 IEKFKEHQPQII
-975 LMDIKMPHMDGLEA
+975 LMDINMPRMDGYEA
-989 TRLIR
+989 TKEIR
-994 SYSKEVPIVALTAF
+994 KLSADVPIIAITAF
-1008 AFESDKDRA
+1008 AYASDEQRVLENGFDGYMSKPINAPLLKQQIASILQKR
-1017 IEAGC
+1017 II
-1022 DDFLTKPV
+1022 FL
-1030 SQNAL
+1030 
-1035 EKVLDK
+1035 
-1041 YVK
+1041 

>member
-368 LKKYIWVITGIFITL
+368 LKKYIWVIAGIFITL

-696 RTPLNAIVGFSH
+696 RTPLNAIIGFSNI
-708 LMTIADNAEDE
+708 LASTEEEQE
-719 KLYSDIINQ
+719 KQEYINIIESN
-728 NSEIL
+728 NTLL
-733 LQLINDI
+733 LQLISDI
-740 LDLAKIE
+740 LDLSKIE
-747 AGTLEYIR
+747 AGTLEFSYSNIDLNDMIKEVENITKCRMEGSGVQLIAETPLSSCFIR
-755 YPMDLGEL
+755 TE
-763 CRNVYEMHKDRVQT
+763 K
-777 GVVLILDNKDTSLII
+777 
-792 NEDQNRIMQV
+792 NRLMQV
-802 VTNLITNAI
+802 INNFLTNAI
-811 KFTFKGEIRF
+811 KFTQKGSITFGYGIRDKMLYF
-821 GFEVRKEYIDFY
+821 HVP
-833 VKDTGM
+833 DTGC
-839 GISEEKIKM
+839 GIPANKKDS
-848 IFERFVKLNTFVQGT
+848 IFGRFVKLNSFAQGT
-863 GLGLAICRVIVEKL
+863 GLGLSICRTIIEHMNGTIGVESEEGK
-877 GGEITAESK
+877 
-886 LNEGST
+886 GST
-892 FRFTIPYKAGK
+892 FWFTIPYQPARLSEKKAEEFQPITVQK
-903 KCPESGRGT
+903 DKLTILIAEDNESNYRLFQ
-912 KCPESGSTGLRKVL
+912 SILRKEYSL
-926 QRRTVLVAEDVDS
+926 IHA
-939 NFLLLKTLLGKRC
+939 
-952 NLLWAKDGEDA
+952 WDGQEA
-963 VNQFKEHQPDLI
+963 IEKFKEHQPQII
-975 LMDIKMPHMDGLEA
+975 LMDINMPRMDGYEA
-989 TRLIR
+989 TKEIR
-994 SYSKEVPIVALTAF
+994 KLSADVPIIAITAF
-1008 AFESDKDRA
+1008 AYASDEQRVLENGFDGYMSKPINAPLLKQQIASILQKR
-1017 IEAGC
+1017 II
-1022 DDFLTKPV
+1022 FL
-1030 SQNAL
+1030 
-1035 EKVLDK
+1035 
-1041 YVK
+1041 

>member
-149 RKQDVTT
+149 RKRDVTT
-156 PENKIHVDSLRDDYN
+156 PENRIHVDSLRDDYN

-218 IARDF
+218 ITRDF

-313 RNVSQIL
+313 RNVSQML

-355 PQNSIF
+355 PQDSIF

-368 LKKYIWVITGIFITL
+368 LKKYIWVIAGIFITL

-404 KQEFENQIK
+404 KQEFESQIK

-433 ENGNIV
+433 ESGNIV
-439 ETIFCDVNRFFETCF
+439 ETILCDVNRFFETCF

-513 DTIDMFCLD
+513 DTVDIFCLD

-696 RTPLNAIVGFSH
+696 RTPLNAIIGFSNI
-708 LMTIADNAEDE
+708 LASTEEEQE
-719 KLYSDIINQ
+719 KQEYINIIESN
-728 NSEIL
+728 NTLL
-733 LQLINDI
+733 LQLISDI
-740 LDLAKIE
+740 LDLSKIE
-747 AGTLEYIR
+747 AGTLEFSYSNIDLNDMIKEVENITKCRMEGSGVQLIAETPLSSCFIR
-755 YPMDLGEL
+755 TE
-763 CRNVYEMHKDRVQT
+763 K
-777 GVVLILDNKDTSLII
+777 
-792 NEDQNRIMQV
+792 NRLMQV
-802 VTNLITNAI
+802 INNFLTNAI
-811 KFTFKGEIRF
+811 KFTQKGSITFGYEIRDKMLYF
-821 GFEVRKEYIDFY
+821 HVT
-833 VKDTGM
+833 DTGC
-839 GISEEKIKM
+839 GIPANKKDS
-848 IFERFVKLNTFVQGT
+848 IFGRFVKLNSFAQGT
-863 GLGLAICRVIVEKL
+863 GLGLSICRTIIEHMNGTIGVESEEGK
-877 GGEITAESK
+877 
-886 LNEGST
+886 GST
-892 FRFTIPYKAGK
+892 FWFTIPYQPARLSKKKAEEFQPITVQK
-903 KCPESGRGT
+903 DKLTILIAEDNESNYRLFQ
-912 KCPESGSTGLRKVL
+912 SILRKEYSL
-926 QRRTVLVAEDVDS
+926 IHA
-939 NFLLLKTLLGKRC
+939 
-952 NLLWAKDGEDA
+952 WDGQEA
-963 VNQFKEHQPDLI
+963 IEKFKEHRPQII
-975 LMDIKMPHMDGLEA
+975 LMDINMPRMDGYEA
-989 TRLIR
+989 TKEIR
-994 SYSKEVPIVALTAF
+994 KLSADVPIIAITAF
-1008 AFESDKDRA
+1008 AYASDEQRVLENGFDGYMSKPINAPLLKQQIASILQKR
-1017 IEAGC
+1017 II
-1022 DDFLTKPV
+1022 FL
-1030 SQNAL
+1030 
-1035 EKVLDK
+1035 
-1041 YVK
+1041 

>member
-149 RKQDVTT
+149 RKRDVTT
-156 PENKIHVDSLRDDYN
+156 PENRIHVDSLRDDYN

-218 IARDF
+218 ITRDF

-341 YTTLVN
+341 YT
-347 KGLNPKLC
+347 
-355 PQNSIF
+355 
-361 YDKPENF
+361 
-368 LKKYIWVITGIFITL
+368 
-383 LLIALIQQKRIQML
+383 
-397 KELRRVQ
+397 
-404 KQEFENQIK
+404 
-413 YTNLIDNM
+413 
-421 PILYMKEKVIRN
+421 
-433 ENGNIV
+433 
-439 ETIFCDVNRFFETCF
+439 
-454 RKKENI
+454 
-460 IGKKGS
+460 
-466 ELFPESMTE
+466 
-475 FTHFMETALREKR
+475 
-488 SITFP
+488 
-493 YYFKDVDTF
+493 
-502 YDIVLSPSLEE
+502 EE
-513 DTIDMFCLD
+513 DTVDIFCLD

-652 TLVGSSLVIT
+652 TLVGSSLIIT

-696 RTPLNAIVGFSH
+696 RTPLNAIIGFSNI
-708 LMTIADNAEDE
+708 LASTEEEQE
-719 KLYSDIINQ
+719 KQEYINIIESN
-728 NSEIL
+728 NTLL
-733 LQLINDI
+733 LQLISDI
-740 LDLAKIE
+740 LDLSKIE
-747 AGTLEYIR
+747 AGTLEFSYSNIDLNDMIKEVENITKCRMEGSGVQLIAETPLSSCFIR
-755 YPMDLGEL
+755 TE
-763 CRNVYEMHKDRVQT
+763 K
-777 GVVLILDNKDTSLII
+777 
-792 NEDQNRIMQV
+792 NRLMQV
-802 VTNLITNAI
+802 INNFLTNAI
-811 KFTFKGEIRF
+811 KFTQKGSITFGYEIRDKMLYF
-821 GFEVRKEYIDFY
+821 HVT
-833 VKDTGM
+833 DTGC
-839 GISEEKIKM
+839 GIPANKKDS
-848 IFERFVKLNTFVQGT
+848 IFGRFVKLNSFAQGT
-863 GLGLAICRVIVEKL
+863 GLGLSICRTIIEHMNGTIGVESEEGK
-877 GGEITAESK
+877 
-886 LNEGST
+886 GST
-892 FRFTIPYKAGK
+892 FWFTIPYQPARLSEKKAEEFQPITVQK
-903 KCPESGRGT
+903 DKLTILIAEDNESNYRLFQ
-912 KCPESGSTGLRKVL
+912 SILRKEYSL
-926 QRRTVLVAEDVDS
+926 IHA
-939 NFLLLKTLLGKRC
+939 
-952 NLLWAKDGEDA
+952 WDGQEA
-963 VNQFKEHQPDLI
+963 IEKFKEHQPQII
-975 LMDIKMPHMDGLEA
+975 LMDINMPRMDGYEA
-989 TRLIR
+989 TKEIR
-994 SYSKEVPIVALTAF
+994 KLSADVPIIAITAF
-1008 AFESDKDRA
+1008 AYASDEQRVLENGVDGYMSKPINAPLLKQQIASILQKR
-1017 IEAGC
+1017 II
-1022 DDFLTKPV
+1022 FL
-1030 SQNAL
+1030 
-1035 EKVLDK
+1035 
-1041 YVK
+1041 

>member
-139 DPYIYTEEYY
+139 DTYIYTEEYY

-368 LKKYIWVITGIFITL
+368 LKKYIWVIAGIFITL

-696 RTPLNAIVGFSH
+696 RTPLNAIIGFSNI
-708 LMTIADNAEDE
+708 LASTEEEQE
-719 KLYSDIINQ
+719 KQEYINIIESN
-728 NSEIL
+728 NTLL
-733 LQLINDI
+733 LQLISDI
-740 LDLAKIE
+740 LDLSKIE
-747 AGTLEYIR
+747 AGTLEFSYSNIDLNDMIKEVENITKCRMEGSGVQLIAETPLSSCFIR
-755 YPMDLGEL
+755 TE
-763 CRNVYEMHKDRVQT
+763 K
-777 GVVLILDNKDTSLII
+777 
-792 NEDQNRIMQV
+792 NRLMQV
-802 VTNLITNAI
+802 INNFLTNAI
-811 KFTFKGEIRF
+811 KFTQKGSITFGYEIRDKMLYF
-821 GFEVRKEYIDFY
+821 HVT
-833 VKDTGM
+833 DTGC
-839 GISEEKIKM
+839 GIPANKKDS
-848 IFERFVKLNTFVQGT
+848 IFGRFVKLNSFAQGT
-863 GLGLAICRVIVEKL
+863 GLGLSICRTIIEHMNGTIGVESEEGK
-877 GGEITAESK
+877 
-886 LNEGST
+886 GST
-892 FRFTIPYKAGK
+892 FWFTIPYQPARLSEKKAEEFQPITVQK
-903 KCPESGRGT
+903 DKLTILIAEDNESNYRLFQ
-912 KCPESGSTGLRKVL
+912 SILRKEYSL
-926 QRRTVLVAEDVDS
+926 IHA
-939 NFLLLKTLLGKRC
+939 
-952 NLLWAKDGEDA
+952 WDGQEA
-963 VNQFKEHQPDLI
+963 IEKFKEHQPQII
-975 LMDIKMPHMDGLEA
+975 LMDINMPRMDGYEA
-989 TRLIR
+989 TKEIR
-994 SYSKEVPIVALTAF
+994 KLSADVPIIAITAF
-1008 AFESDKDRA
+1008 AYASDEQRVLENGFDGYMSKPINAPLLKQQIASILQKR
-1017 IEAGC
+1017 II
-1022 DDFLTKPV
+1022 FL
-1030 SQNAL
+1030 
-1035 EKVLDK
+1035 
-1041 YVK
+1041 

>member
-696 RTPLNAIVGFSH
+696 RTPLNAIIGFSNI
-708 LMTIADNAEDE
+708 LASTEEEQE
-719 KLYSDIINQ
+719 KQEYINIIESN
-728 NSEIL
+728 NTLL
-733 LQLINDI
+733 LQLISDI
-740 LDLAKIE
+740 LDLSKIE
-747 AGTLEYIR
+747 AGTLEFSYSNIDLNDMIKEVENITKCRMEGSGVQLIAETPLSSCFIR
-755 YPMDLGEL
+755 TE
-763 CRNVYEMHKDRVQT
+763 K
-777 GVVLILDNKDTSLII
+777 
-792 NEDQNRIMQV
+792 NRLMQV
-802 VTNLITNAI
+802 INNFLTNAI
-811 KFTFKGEIRF
+811 KFTQKGSITFGYEIRDKMLYF
-821 GFEVRKEYIDFY
+821 HVT
-833 VKDTGM
+833 DTGC
-839 GISEEKIKM
+839 GIPANKKDS
-848 IFERFVKLNTFVQGT
+848 IFGRFVKLNSFAQGT
-863 GLGLAICRVIVEKL
+863 GLGLSICRTIIEHMNGTIGVESEEGK
-877 GGEITAESK
+877 
-886 LNEGST
+886 GST
-892 FRFTIPYKAGK
+892 FWFTIPYQPARLSEKKAEEFQPITVQKDKLTILIAEDK
-903 KCPESGRGT
+903 KSNYRLFQ
-912 KCPESGSTGLRKVL
+912 SILRKEYSL
-926 QRRTVLVAEDVDS
+926 IHA
-939 NFLLLKTLLGKRC
+939 
-952 NLLWAKDGEDA
+952 WDGQEA
-963 VNQFKEHQPDLI
+963 IEKFKEHQPQII
-975 LMDIKMPHMDGLEA
+975 LMDINMPRMDGYEA
-989 TRLIR
+989 TKEIR
-994 SYSKEVPIVALTAF
+994 KLSADVPIIAITAF
-1008 AFESDKDRA
+1008 AYASDEQRVLENGFDGYMSKPINAPLLKQQIASILQKR
-1017 IEAGC
+1017 II
-1022 DDFLTKPV
+1022 FL
-1030 SQNAL
+1030 
-1035 EKVLDK
+1035 
-1041 YVK
+1041 

>member
-149 RKQDVTT
+149 RKRDVTT

-218 IARDF
+218 ITRDF

-313 RNVSQIL
+313 RNVSQML

-355 PQNSIF
+355 PQDSIF

-368 LKKYIWVITGIFITL
+368 LKKYIWVIAGIFITL

-696 RTPLNAIVGFSH
+696 RTPLNAIIGFSNI
-708 LMTIADNAEDE
+708 LASTEEEQE
-719 KLYSDIINQ
+719 KQEYINIIESN
-728 NSEIL
+728 NTLL
-733 LQLINDI
+733 LQLISDI
-740 LDLAKIE
+740 LDLSKIE
-747 AGTLEYIR
+747 AGTLEFSYSNIDLNDMIKEVENITKCRMEGSGVQLIAETPLSSCFIR
-755 YPMDLGEL
+755 TE
-763 CRNVYEMHKDRVQT
+763 K
-777 GVVLILDNKDTSLII
+777 
-792 NEDQNRIMQV
+792 NRLMQV
-802 VTNLITNAI
+802 INNFLTNAI
-811 KFTFKGEIRF
+811 KFTQKGSITFGYEIRDKMLYF
-821 GFEVRKEYIDFY
+821 HVT
-833 VKDTGM
+833 DTGC
-839 GISEEKIKM
+839 GIPANKKDS
-848 IFERFVKLNTFVQGT
+848 IFGRFVKLNSFAQGT
-863 GLGLAICRVIVEKL
+863 GLGLSICRTIIEHMNGTIGVESEEGK
-877 GGEITAESK
+877 
-886 LNEGST
+886 GST
-892 FRFTIPYKAGK
+892 FWFTIPYQPARLSEKKAEEFQPITVQK
-903 KCPESGRGT
+903 DKLTILIAEDNESNYRLFQ
-912 KCPESGSTGLRKVL
+912 SILRKEYSL
-926 QRRTVLVAEDVDS
+926 IHA
-939 NFLLLKTLLGKRC
+939 
-952 NLLWAKDGEDA
+952 WDGQEA
-963 VNQFKEHQPDLI
+963 IEKFKEHQPQII
-975 LMDIKMPHMDGLEA
+975 LMDINMPRMDGYEA
-989 TRLIR
+989 TKEIR
-994 SYSKEVPIVALTAF
+994 KLSADVPIIAITAF
-1008 AFESDKDRA
+1008 AYASDEQRVLENGFDGYMSKPINAPLLKQQIASILQKR
-1017 IEAGC
+1017 II
-1022 DDFLTKPV
+1022 FL
-1030 SQNAL
+1030 
-1035 EKVLDK
+1035 
-1041 YVK
+1041 

>member
-149 RKQDVTT
+149 RKRDVTT
-156 PENKIHVDSLRDDYN
+156 PENRIHVDSLRDDYN

-218 IARDF
+218 ITRDF

-341 YTTLVN
+341 YT
-347 KGLNPKLC
+347 
-355 PQNSIF
+355 
-361 YDKPENF
+361 
-368 LKKYIWVITGIFITL
+368 
-383 LLIALIQQKRIQML
+383 
-397 KELRRVQ
+397 
-404 KQEFENQIK
+404 
-413 YTNLIDNM
+413 
-421 PILYMKEKVIRN
+421 
-433 ENGNIV
+433 
-439 ETIFCDVNRFFETCF
+439 
-454 RKKENI
+454 
-460 IGKKGS
+460 
-466 ELFPESMTE
+466 
-475 FTHFMETALREKR
+475 
-488 SITFP
+488 
-493 YYFKDVDTF
+493 
-502 YDIVLSPSLEE
+502 EE
-513 DTIDMFCLD
+513 DTVDIFCLD

-652 TLVGSSLVIT
+652 TLVGSSLIIT

-696 RTPLNAIVGFSH
+696 RTPLNAIIGFSNI
-708 LMTIADNAEDE
+708 LASTEEEQE
-719 KLYSDIINQ
+719 KQEYINIIESN
-728 NSEIL
+728 NTLL
-733 LQLINDI
+733 LQLISDI
-740 LDLAKIE
+740 LDLSKIE
-747 AGTLEYIR
+747 AGTLEFSYSNIDLNDMIKEVENITKCRMEGSGVQLIAETPLSSCFIR
-755 YPMDLGEL
+755 TE
-763 CRNVYEMHKDRVQT
+763 K
-777 GVVLILDNKDTSLII
+777 
-792 NEDQNRIMQV
+792 NRLMQV
-802 VTNLITNAI
+802 INNFLTNAI
-811 KFTFKGEIRF
+811 KFTQKGSITFGYEIRDKMLYF
-821 GFEVRKEYIDFY
+821 HVT
-833 VKDTGM
+833 DTGC
-839 GISEEKIKM
+839 GIPANKKDS
-848 IFERFVKLNTFVQGT
+848 IFGRFVKLNSFAQGT
-863 GLGLAICRVIVEKL
+863 GLGLSICRTIIEHMNGTIGVESEEGK
-877 GGEITAESK
+877 
-886 LNEGST
+886 GST
-892 FRFTIPYKAGK
+892 FWFTIPYQPARLSEKKAEEFQPITVQK
-903 KCPESGRGT
+903 DKLTILIAEDNESNYRLFQ
-912 KCPESGSTGLRKVL
+912 SILRKEYSL
-926 QRRTVLVAEDVDS
+926 IHA
-939 NFLLLKTLLGKRC
+939 
-952 NLLWAKDGEDA
+952 WDGQEA
-963 VNQFKEHQPDLI
+963 IEKFKEHQPQII
-975 LMDIKMPHMDGLEA
+975 LMDINMPRMDGYEA
-989 TRLIR
+989 TKEIR
-994 SYSKEVPIVALTAF
+994 KLSADVPIIAITAF
-1008 AFESDKDRA
+1008 AYASDEQRVLENGFDGYMSKPINAPLLKQQIASILQKR
-1017 IEAGC
+1017 II
-1022 DDFLTKPV
+1022 FL
-1030 SQNAL
+1030 
-1035 EKVLDK
+1035 
-1041 YVK
+1041 

>member
-149 RKQDVTT
+149 RKRDVTT
-156 PENKIHVDSLRDDYN
+156 PENRIHVDSLRDDYN

-218 IARDF
+218 ITRDF

-313 RNVSQIL
+313 RNVSQML

-355 PQNSIF
+355 PQDSIF

-368 LKKYIWVITGIFITL
+368 LKKYIWVIAGIFITL

-404 KQEFENQIK
+404 KQEFESQIK

-433 ENGNIV
+433 ESGNIV
-439 ETIFCDVNRFFETCF
+439 ETILCDVNRFFETCF

-513 DTIDMFCLD
+513 DTVDIFCLD

-696 RTPLNAIVGFSH
+696 RTPLNAIIGFSNI
-708 LMTIADNAEDE
+708 LASTEEEQE
-719 KLYSDIINQ
+719 KQEYINIIESN
-728 NSEIL
+728 NTLL
-733 LQLINDI
+733 LQLISDI
-740 LDLAKIE
+740 LDLSKIE
-747 AGTLEYIR
+747 AGTLEFSYSNIDLNDMIKEVENITKCRMEGSGVQLIAETPLSSCFIR
-755 YPMDLGEL
+755 TE
-763 CRNVYEMHKDRVQT
+763 K
-777 GVVLILDNKDTSLII
+777 
-792 NEDQNRIMQV
+792 NRLMQV
-802 VTNLITNAI
+802 INNFLTNAI
-811 KFTFKGEIRF
+811 KFTQKGSITFGYEIRDKMLYF
-821 GFEVRKEYIDFY
+821 HVT
-833 VKDTGM
+833 DTGC
-839 GISEEKIKM
+839 GIPANKKDS
-848 IFERFVKLNTFVQGT
+848 IFGRFVKLNSFAQGT
-863 GLGLAICRVIVEKL
+863 GLGLSICRTIIEHMNGTIGVESEEGK
-877 GGEITAESK
+877 
-886 LNEGST
+886 GST
-892 FRFTIPYKAGK
+892 FWFTIPYQPARLSEKKAEEFQPITVQK
-903 KCPESGRGT
+903 DKLTILIAEDNESNYRLFQ
-912 KCPESGSTGLRKVL
+912 SILRKEYSL
-926 QRRTVLVAEDVDS
+926 IHA
-939 NFLLLKTLLGKRC
+939 
-952 NLLWAKDGEDA
+952 WDGQEA
-963 VNQFKEHQPDLI
+963 IEKFKEHRPQII
-975 LMDIKMPHMDGLEA
+975 LMDINMPRMDGYEA
-989 TRLIR
+989 TKEIR
-994 SYSKEVPIVALTAF
+994 KLSADVPIIAITAF
-1008 AFESDKDRA
+1008 AYASDEQRVLENGFDGYMSKPINAPLLKQQIASILQKR
-1017 IEAGC
+1017 II
-1022 DDFLTKPV
+1022 FL
-1030 SQNAL
+1030 
-1035 EKVLDK
+1035 
-1041 YVK
+1041 

>member
-139 DPYIYTEEYY
+139 DPYTYTEEYY

-368 LKKYIWVITGIFITL
+368 LKKYIWVIAGIFITL

-696 RTPLNAIVGFSH
+696 RTPLNAIIGFSNI
-708 LMTIADNAEDE
+708 LASTEEEQE
-719 KLYSDIINQ
+719 KQEYINIIESN
-728 NSEIL
+728 NTLL
-733 LQLINDI
+733 LQLISDI
-740 LDLAKIE
+740 LDLSKIE
-747 AGTLEYIR
+747 AGTLEFSYSNIDLNDMIKEVENITKCRMEGSGVQLIAETPLSSCFIR
-755 YPMDLGEL
+755 TE
-763 CRNVYEMHKDRVQT
+763 K
-777 GVVLILDNKDTSLII
+777 
-792 NEDQNRIMQV
+792 NRLMQV
-802 VTNLITNAI
+802 INNFLTNAI
-811 KFTFKGEIRF
+811 KFTQKGSITFGYEIRDKMLYF
-821 GFEVRKEYIDFY
+821 HVT
-833 VKDTGM
+833 DTGC
-839 GISEEKIKM
+839 GIPANKKDS
-848 IFERFVKLNTFVQGT
+848 IFGRFVKLNSFAQGT
-863 GLGLAICRVIVEKL
+863 GLGLSICRTIIEHMNGTIGVESEEGK
-877 GGEITAESK
+877 
-886 LNEGST
+886 GST
-892 FRFTIPYKAGK
+892 FWFTIPYQPARLSEKKAEEFQPITVQK
-903 KCPESGRGT
+903 DKLTILIAEDNESNYRLFQ
-912 KCPESGSTGLRKVL
+912 SILRKEYSL
-926 QRRTVLVAEDVDS
+926 IHA
-939 NFLLLKTLLGKRC
+939 
-952 NLLWAKDGEDA
+952 WDGQEA
-963 VNQFKEHQPDLI
+963 IEKFKEHQPQII
-975 LMDIKMPHMDGLEA
+975 LMDINMPRMDGYEA
-989 TRLIR
+989 TKEIR
-994 SYSKEVPIVALTAF
+994 KLSADVPIIAITAF
-1008 AFESDKDRA
+1008 AYASDEQRVLENGFDGYMSKPINAPLLKQQIASILQKR
-1017 IEAGC
+1017 II
-1022 DDFLTKPV
+1022 FL
-1030 SQNAL
+1030 
-1035 EKVLDK
+1035 
-1041 YVK
+1041 

>member
-149 RKQDVTT
+149 RKRDVTT

-218 IARDF
+218 ITRDF

-326 EIPFFVPADAHPTFN
+326 EIPFFVPADAHPT
-341 YTTLVN
+341 LVN

-355 PQNSIF
+355 PQDSIF

-404 KQEFENQIK
+404 KQEFESQIK

-439 ETIFCDVNRFFETCF
+439 ETILCDVNRFFETCF

-513 DTIDMFCLD
+513 DTVDIFCLD

-696 RTPLNAIVGFSH
+696 RTPLNAIIGFSNI
-708 LMTIADNAEDE
+708 LASTEEEQE
-719 KLYSDIINQ
+719 KQEYINIIESN
-728 NSEIL
+728 NTLL
-733 LQLINDI
+733 LQLISDI
-740 LDLAKIE
+740 LDLSKIE
-747 AGTLEYIR
+747 AGTLEFSYSNIDLNDMIKEVENITKCRMEGSGVQLIAKTPLSSCFIR
-755 YPMDLGEL
+755 TE
-763 CRNVYEMHKDRVQT
+763 K
-777 GVVLILDNKDTSLII
+777 
-792 NEDQNRIMQV
+792 NRLMQV
-802 VTNLITNAI
+802 INNFLTNAI
-811 KFTFKGEIRF
+811 KFTQKGSITFGYEIRDKMLYF
-821 GFEVRKEYIDFY
+821 HVT
-833 VKDTGM
+833 DTGC
-839 GISEEKIKM
+839 GIPANKKDS
-848 IFERFVKLNTFVQGT
+848 IFGRFVKLNSFAQGT
-863 GLGLAICRVIVEKL
+863 GLGLSICRTIIEHMNGTIGVESEEGK
-877 GGEITAESK
+877 
-886 LNEGST
+886 GST
-892 FRFTIPYKAGK
+892 FWFTIPYQPARLSEKKAEEFQPITVQK
-903 KCPESGRGT
+903 DKLTILIAEDNESNYRLFQ
-912 KCPESGSTGLRKVL
+912 SILRKEYSL
-926 QRRTVLVAEDVDS
+926 IHA
-939 NFLLLKTLLGKRC
+939 
-952 NLLWAKDGEDA
+952 WDGQEA
-963 VNQFKEHQPDLI
+963 IEKFKEHQPQII
-975 LMDIKMPHMDGLEA
+975 LMDINMPRMDGYEA
-989 TRLIR
+989 TKEIR
-994 SYSKEVPIVALTAF
+994 KLSADVPIIAITAF
-1008 AFESDKDRA
+1008 AYASDEQRVLENGFDGYMSKPINAPLLKQQIASILQKR
-1017 IEAGC
+1017 II
-1022 DDFLTKPV
+1022 FL
-1030 SQNAL
+1030 
-1035 EKVLDK
+1035 
-1041 YVK
+1041 